1 MAEFI
6 ESTQS
11 GKVINV
17 DYLEDVRL
25 KQVDTSYYITFIYS
39 NGETF
44 DEIYTDSTTAQNRY
58 EEIVEILTT
67 ASGPTPEQLVPAH
80 TQSDSGKTLGVDPS
94 GNTEWQT
101 TPRLYYYNGGTPSI
115 DTSNYPGIKVGDLVY
130 CYVASFNSFT
140 GLFVAI
146 AVGSLYVTWQRVN
159 NKVAS
164 SIEIKPGTSRDV
176 IIAPSNQYESVF
188 YGLAKASGDV
198 TQSASDE
205 TLYPVGTYT
214 DSAKTSILQMLGII
228 SSEEVEF

>member
-58 EEIVEILTT
+58 NDIVQILTT
-67 ASGPTPEQLVPAH
+67 ASSGV
-80 TQSDSGKTLGVDPS
+80 SDVQIDSTSIVSDGVANIPIATTGNLGVVTASQDV
-94 GNTEWQT
+94 
-101 TPRLYYYNGGTPSI
+101 GT
-115 DTSNYPGIKVGDLVY
+115 
-130 CYVASFNSFT
+130 YVRVDGAIGVADAS
-140 GLFVAI
+140 
-146 AVGSLYVTWQRVN
+146 VN
-159 NKVAS
+159 
-164 SIEIKPGTSRDV
+164 EIQIGTSLKPKALTVQQLSRV
-176 IIAPSNQYESVF
+176 AF
-188 YGLAKASGDV
+188 YGLAHAAGANQG
-198 TQSASDE
+198 TDE

-214 DSAKTSILQMLGII
+214 NQAVESIRNMLKIVAI
-228 SSEEVEF
+228 EETDYASLLLPDESTYYMVVPDGTLTTP